1 MARMHTWAGADQMR
15 DIQRP
20 SGRARRLVG
29 VRTYRQEPAP
39 NSVHLV
45 DTYSGKDVCGG
56 VDPATLT
63 RLGQPWSEWPGRFRC
78 HRYHELHPMD

>member
-15 DIQRP
+15 DIHRLP
-20 SGRARRLVG
+20 GRVP
-29 VRTYRQEPAP
+29 TYRQEPAP

-45 DTYSGKDVCGG
+45 DTYSGKVVCGG

-63 RLGQPWSEWPGRFRC
+63 RLAQPWSEWPGRFRC
-78 HRYHELHPMD
+78 RRCHELHPMD